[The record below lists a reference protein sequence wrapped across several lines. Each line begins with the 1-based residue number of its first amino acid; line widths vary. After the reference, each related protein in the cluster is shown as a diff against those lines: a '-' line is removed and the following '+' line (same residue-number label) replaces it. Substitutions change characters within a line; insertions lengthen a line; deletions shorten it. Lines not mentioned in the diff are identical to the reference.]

1 MKSTTSYESPTCAAG
16 SKPSAVEPHSC
27 VQRRSAGRFAMS
39 TASGDWSRKTAP
51 PELAPGFCWLQAVLP
66 DDGRRGWRG
75 EELDERPRRIGL
87 LRARMDTGGE
97 HGHPLQLARQR
108 ADEVDAG
115 EMHQLADLLE
125 ADLGVAA
132 GDQGADEHAGWR
144 LPELL
149 LDLIRDAELLE
160 HAQHVEPAW
169 AGRIADRFRGQ
180 QGFLQ
185 CVG

>member
-1 MKSTTSYESPTCAAG
+1 MKSNTSSKSPQCAGG
-16 SKPSAVEPHSC
+16 SKASAAEPHSC
-27 VQRRSAGRFAMS
+27 VRRRSAGRFAMS
-39 TASGDWSRKTAP
+39 TASGDWSRKTAATD
-51 PELAPGFCWLQAVLP
+51 LAPGLCGLQAVLAE
-66 DDGRRGWRG
+66 DRRRGRGG

-87 LRARMDTGGE
+87 LRAGVDTGGE

-125 ADLGVAA
+125 ADLGVAV

-144 LPELL
+144 LPELAL
-149 LDLIRDAELLE
+149 HLIRDAELFE

-169 AGRIADRFRGQ
+169 AG
-180 QGFLQ
+180 
-185 CVG
+185 